1 MLVQTGNTAV
11 CTPEQYKDCAD
22 PALGERTHL
31 FFYWIK
37 CKILV

>member
-22 PALGERTHL
+22 PALGERTH
-31 FFYWIK
+31 FFFFIGLSVKY
-37 CKILV
+37 